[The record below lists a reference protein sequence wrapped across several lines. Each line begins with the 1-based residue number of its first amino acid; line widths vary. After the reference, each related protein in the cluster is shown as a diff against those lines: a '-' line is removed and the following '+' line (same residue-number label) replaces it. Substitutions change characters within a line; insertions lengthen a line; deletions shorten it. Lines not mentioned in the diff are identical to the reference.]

1 MATSAGQDITVPGG
15 VKVFFT
21 ETGGVERD
29 LGNIVGDS
37 VSISRDT
44 EELEHFTNRSGNRRK
59 DKVIT
64 VEEAAQIDFEL
75 DEINVDNLR
84 YFFKGGSIS
93 DVGAGTTAVVDQD
106 ETLTGELYQ
115 SVEQPGLTAVTVRQF
130 LDYVFFDALGTGV
143 TYLDHSVA
151 ADTLSAG
158 DDFTINADAAGLFY
172 IGKDTQFSNI
182 DVDVNVASV
191 GYTSPLW
198 EYWDGSTWQTA
209 TVGAVTSNDF
219 AQDDT
224 FTLTVPGD
232 WAKTTINGVSAY
244 YLRFSQAAA
253 SPTAATITAIGRNTL
268 TALSTA
274 TDYNVDPGAAV
285 TSGSVRN
292 GAVRRIA
299 SGVLED
305 GEAVKVSYT
314 YTTFTSQTF
323 GIAETSSLEGSARFE
338 AFPGTGRG
346 RKWSMT
352 IPKAQLVNNGSMDLD
367 DTDFETIPL
376 SLVILDNFDCDP
388 VNPFGTVTV
397 FPHA

>member
-1 MATSAGQDITVPGG
+1 MASTAGNDITVPGG

-21 ETGGVERD
+21 ETGGSERD

-37 VSISRDT
+37 PSISRDT
-44 EELEHFTNRSGNRRK
+44 EELDHFTNRSGKRRK
-59 DKVIT
+59 NKVIT
-64 VEEAAQIDFEL
+64 VEEAVQLDFEL
-75 DEINVDNLR
+75 DEINAENLR

-106 ETLTGELYQ
+106 ETLTAEIYN
-115 SVEQPGLTAVTVRQF
+115 SVDQPGLTSVSVRQF
-130 LDYVFFDALGTGV
+130 LKYVYFDALGTGV
-143 TYLDHSVA
+143 TYLDHSIE
-151 ADTLSAG
+151 ADTVAG
-158 DDFTINADAAGLFY
+158 SDFTINADAAGLFY

-182 DVDVNVASV
+182 DVDITIGSV

-198 EYWDGSTWQTA
+198 EYWDGTAWVTA

-224 FTLTVPGD
+224 LTLTVPGD
-232 WAKTTINGVSAY
+232 WAKTTVNTVSAY

-253 SPTAATITAIGRNTL
+253 SPTAATIASIGRNSL
-268 TALSTA
+268 TALVDH
-274 TDYNVDPGAAV
+274 TDFDVDPGDAV
-285 TSGSVRN
+285 TLGSVRN

-299 SGVLED
+299 AGVLES

-314 YTTFTSQTF
+314 YATFTSQTF
-323 GIAETSSLEGSARFE
+323 GIAETSTLEGSARFE
-338 AFPGTGRG
+338 SFPGTGRG
-346 RKWSMT
+346 RKWSMI
-352 IPKAQLVNNGSMDLD
+352 IPKAQLVNNGNMDLD

-376 SLVILDNFDCDP
+376 SLVVLDNFDCDP